1 MSKKFITASG
11 SAFVIAEAG
20 VNHNGDINLAKKLID
35 VAVDA
40 KADCVKFQTFIP
52 EKVMSVYAPKAAY
65 QEVNTGAGEYQIDM
79 VRKLQLP
86 FKAFEEL
93 ASYCLRKNILFL
105 STPFDFESIQY
116 LEKLNMPF
124 YKVPSGE
131 ITNFPHLEAIAELGH
146 PMLISTGMSTLDE
159 VRAAVETVYK
169 KGNKTIALMHCVSLY
184 PAPVEYTNL
193 KVMETLGNEF
203 NVPVGLSD
211 HTLDIEIAL
220 AAIAMGARV
229 IEKHF
234 TLDQSMTGP
243 DHRASLNPHQL
254 KDMIQKIR
262 NIEKSFG
269 DGIKKPHRLELDTAS
284 VARRSLV
291 AARTIPRGTVLQ
303 REDIEIKRPGTGLM
317 PSQLNAVLGRKTLV
331 EIKSDSLISMEMLS

>member
-1 MSKKFITASG
+1 
-11 SAFVIAEAG
+11 
-20 VNHNGDINLAKKLID
+20 
-35 VAVDA
+35 
-40 KADCVKFQTFIP
+40 
-52 EKVMSVYAPKAAY
+52 
-65 QEVNTGAGEYQIDM
+65 
-79 VRKLQLP
+79 
-86 FKAFEEL
+86 
-93 ASYCLRKNILFL
+93 
-105 STPFDFESIQY
+105 
-116 LEKLNMPF
+116 
-124 YKVPSGE
+124 
-131 ITNFPHLEAIAELGH
+131 
-146 PMLISTGMSTLDE
+146 
-159 VRAAVETVYK
+159 
-169 KGNKTIALMHCVSLY
+169 MHCVSLY

-193 KVMETLGNEF
+193 KAMETLGNEF

-211 HTLDIEIAL
+211 HTLDIEIAF
-220 AAIAMGARV
+220 AAVAMGARV

-234 TLDQSMTGP
+234 TLDQTMAGP
-243 DHRASLNPHQL
+243 DHKASLNPHQL

-317 PSQLNAVLGRKTLV
+317 PSQLNVVLGRKTLV